1 MYFRRKTFLRAADFV
16 FFGPPRPPDP
26 SWWTRT
32 TLEAIK
38 KNWSCSL
45 VRTASNVLCQTPRR
59 DQLRNRLYTVFQFP
73 KRSGKSRHG
82 TPVRAKKITASIK
95 FLVPIFGGRPTEMGR
110 KRSILAHSAS
120 FSACRFILR
129 VDQKPDFQARNT
141 LGTPPY
147 ITARKRYEQEVA
159 AKVVLDKTAE
169 AGSIDENRKEKILDA
184 YKKILE
190 AIKPIPTVPQLQPV
204 SNGATTLTY
213 DEALEHF
220 VDTVRHTY

>member
-1 MYFRRKTFLRAADFV
+1 MDATRKFQGIETN
-16 FFGPPRPPDP
+16 
-26 SWWTRT
+26 T
-32 TLEAIK
+32 
-38 KNWSCSL
+38 SL
-45 VRTASNVLCQTPRR
+45 INSS
-59 DQLRNRLYTVFQFP
+59 D
-73 KRSGKSRHG
+73 K
-82 TPVRAKKITASIK
+82 
-95 FLVPIFGGRPTEMGR
+95 E
-110 KRSILAHSAS
+110 
-120 FSACRFILR
+120 
-129 VDQKPDFQARNT
+129 
-141 LGTPPY
+141 Y